1 MTSQKTVENNSMV
14 DMIGQLLARRYQI
27 LRVLGAGA
35 FGQTYVA
42 QDTHIPG
49 NPTCVVKH
57 LKPATNSP
65 KLLET
70 ARELFQREAE
80 TLVKLGKHEQIPQL
94 LAYFEEDQEFYLV
107 QEFIEGHTLSHEL
120 QPGQRW
126 SETQV
131 IPLLSEVLEILEF
144 VHSYGVIHRDIK
156 PDNIMRRACDQ
167 KLVLIDFGAIKQVQ
181 IQPLNQPGQEP
192 SVATSIRIGTPGY
205 TPTEQD
211 WGKPR
216 HNSDLYA
223 LGIVAIQALTGLYP
237 HQFPEDDETGE
248 LFWQHQTEVSSGVA
262 TILTKMVR
270 YHFKDRYQ
278 SATEALQALQQLSHP
293 SLTVHDNVMDQ
304 VSHDVPEPLLSRIA
318 PTVQPSAVPTT
329 RLNTTSSFSGN
340 PTRLQVRGQTHS
352 SCTSRHRLSLLMK
365 IGVVMLVSV
374 GGGYA
379 YRQGYLSNLG
389 LTSTSTANSIPIGTP
404 TPQSDSTVHSK
415 PTALS
420 TANSNATPNLVRT
433 DTLITNSNTTDN
445 LVRTDTLI
453 PSSDATPNLV
463 RTVSLITNSDTTPN
477 LVKKGTLITNSD
489 TTPNLVKISQSSNQP
504 DASESF
510 SDNGSSQLKNAKK
523 AAREGNFK
531 RAIALAEQISSKS
544 SVYQQSLNE
553 IAQWQGEQRQQR
565 IKQQAEIR
573 ARTLLAKA
581 RDVANQGEETD
592 MKTAIR
598 IAEEAIAQ
606 VSPDHKISRE
616 AQNAIA
622 QWQQQAT
629 AKPEQEAVASSYKC
643 SCQPND
649 LDTQQAVT
657 LTESQSDLTGSSC
670 SINEVPETPVL
681 RAWVCSKQ

>member
-1 MTSQKTVENNSMV
+1 MV

-57 LKPATNSP
+57 LKPATKSP
-65 KLLET
+65 QLLET
-70 ARELFQREAE
+70 ARE
-80 TLVKLGKHEQIPQL
+80 TLPKRSRNPVKLGKHHQIPQL
-94 LAYFEEDQEFYLV
+94 MAYFEEDQEFYLV

-120 QPGQRW
+120 RAGQCW

-131 IPLLSEVLEILEF
+131 ISLLLEVLEILEF

-216 HNSDLYA
+216 PNSDLYA

-248 LFWQHQTEVSSGVA
+248 LFWQRQAEVSSGVA

-278 SATEALQALQQLSHP
+278 SATEALQSLQQLSHSSP
-293 SLTVHDNVMDQ
+293 TVQDNIVDR
-304 VSHDVPEPLLSRIA
+304 VSQGVNEPPLSSIA
-318 PTVQPSAVPTT
+318 PTVQPSAVQTT
-329 RLNTTSSFSGN
+329 KLNTTSSFSRN
-340 PTRLQVRGQTHS
+340 PTRLQVRGRTYS
-352 SCTSRHRLSLLMK
+352 SFTSRNRLPLLMK
-365 IGVVMLVSV
+365 IGVAALVSV

-379 YRQGYLSNLG
+379 YLQGYSNNIG
-389 LTSTSTANSIPIGTP
+389 LTTTSTANSLPTGTS
-404 TPQSDSTVHSK
+404 TPKSDSTVRSK
-415 PTALS
+415 LTALS
-420 TANSNATPNLVRT
+420 TANSNATDNLIRTDTLITNSDTTDNLVKTDTLIPNSNTTPKLVRTVSLITNSEITDNLVRT
-433 DTLITNSNTTDN
+433 DTLITNSK
-445 LVRTDTLI
+445 
-453 PSSDATPNLV
+453 ATPNLV
-463 RTVSLITNSDTTPN
+463 KT
-477 LVKKGTLITNSD
+477 G
-489 TTPNLVKISQSSNQP
+489 QSANKP

-510 SDNGSSQLKNAKK
+510 SDNGSSQLKNARKT
-523 AAREGNFK
+523 AREGNFQK
-531 RAIALAEQISSKS
+531 AIALAEQIPSKS
-544 SVYQQSLNE
+544 SVYQQALNE
-553 IAQWQGEQRQQR
+553 IAHWQGQQRQQQ
-565 IKQQAEIR
+565 IKQQAQTQ

-581 RDVANQGEETD
+581 RDVAKKGGEID
-592 MKTAIR
+592 RDTAIR

-606 VSPDHKISRE
+606 VSPDNQISRE
-616 AQNAIA
+616 AQNAIS
-622 QWQQQAT
+622 QWQQEAT
-629 AKPEQEAVASSYKC
+629 AKREQEAVESFYKC
-643 SCQPND
+643 SCQPNEP
-649 LDTQQAVT
+649 DTQKAVT
-657 LTESQSDLTGSSC
+657 FTESESDLTGSSC
-670 SINEVPETPVL
+670 SINEVPEAPVL
-681 RAWVCSKQ
+681 GAWVCNK

>member
-1 MTSQKTVENNSMV
+1 MV

-57 LKPATNSP
+57 LKPATKSP
-65 KLLET
+65 QLLET
-70 ARELFQREAE
+70 ARKLFQREAE

-107 QEFIEGHTLSHEL
+107 QEFIEGHTLTHEL
-120 QPGQRW
+120 LPGQRW

-131 IPLLSEVLEILEF
+131 IPLLLEILEILEF
-144 VHSYGVIHRDIK
+144 VHSHGVIHRDIK
-156 PDNIMRRACDQ
+156 PDNIMRRTCDQ

-216 HNSDLYA
+216 PNSDLYA
-223 LGIVAIQALTGLYP
+223 LGIVAIQALTGFYP

-248 LFWQHQTEVSSGVA
+248 LFWQRQAEVSSGVA

-278 SATEALQALQQLSHP
+278 SATEALQSLQQLSHP
-293 SLTVHDNVMDQ
+293 SPTVQDNIVGR
-304 VSHDVPEPLLSRIA
+304 VSQGVNEPPLSSIA
-318 PTVQPSAVPTT
+318 PTVQLSAVQTT
-329 RLNTTSSFSGN
+329 KLNTTSGFSGN
-340 PTRLQVRGQTHS
+340 PTRLQVRGRTYS
-352 SCTSRHRLSLLMK
+352 SLTFRNRLPLLMK
-365 IGVVMLVSV
+365 IGVAALVSV

-379 YRQGYLSNLG
+379 YLQGYFNNLD
-389 LTSTSTANSIPIGTP
+389 LTTTSTVNSLPTETSTPK
-404 TPQSDSTVHSK
+404 SDSTVRSK

-420 TANSNATPNLVRT
+420 TANS
-433 DTLITNSNTTDN
+433 DITDN

-453 PSSDATPNLV
+453 PSSDTTPNLV
-463 RTVSLITNSDTTPN
+463 RTNTLIPSSNTTPNLVRKVSLITNSDTTDN
-477 LVKKGTLITNSD
+477 VVRTDTLIPKSD
-489 TTPNLVKISQSSNQP
+489 ATPNAVKTSPSTHKP
-504 DASESF
+504 DASQSF
-510 SDNGSSQLKNAKK
+510 SDNGLSQLKNAKK
-523 AAREGNFK
+523 AARERNFQK
-531 RAIALAEQISSKS
+531 AIALAEQIPSKS
-544 SVYQQSLNE
+544 SAYQQALNE
-553 IAQWQGEQRQQR
+553 IAQWQGQQRQQR

-581 RDVANQGEETD
+581 RDVAKRGGDTD
-592 MKTAIR
+592 MEAAIR
-598 IAEEAIAQ
+598 IAEEALAQ
-606 VSPDHKISRE
+606 VSPDSNISRE

-622 QWQQQAT
+622 QWHQEAT
-629 AKPEQEAVASSYKC
+629 AKREQEAVESSYKC
-643 SCQPND
+643 SCQSSEPD
-649 LDTQQAVT
+649 AQEAVT
-657 LTESQSDLTGSSC
+657 FRESESDLTGSSC
-670 SINEVPETPVL
+670 SITEAPAMG
-681 RAWVCSKQ
+681 AWVCNKQ

>member
-1 MTSQKTVENNSMV
+1 MV

-65 KLLET
+65 QLLET

-80 TLVKLGKHEQIPQL
+80 TLVKLGKHQQIPQL
-94 LAYFEEDQEFYLV
+94 MAYFEEDQEFYLV
-107 QEFIEGHTLSHEL
+107 QEFIEGHTLTHEL

-126 SETQV
+126 SETQIV
-131 IPLLSEVLEILEF
+131 PLLLEVLEILEF

-216 HNSDLYA
+216 PNSDLYA

-237 HQFPEDDETGE
+237 HQFQEDDETGE
-248 LFWQHQTEVSSGVA
+248 LFWQHQAEVSSGVG

-293 SLTVHDNVMDQ
+293 YATVQDNVVDR
-304 VSHDVPEPLLSRIA
+304 VSHGVNEQLFSGIA
-318 PTVQPSAVPTT
+318 PTLQPSAIQTT
-329 RLNTTSSFSGN
+329 RLNTTSSFLGN

-352 SCTSRHRLSLLMK
+352 AFTSRNRLSLLMR
-365 IGVVMLVSV
+365 IGVAALVSV

-379 YRQGYLSNLG
+379 YLQGYSNNLA
-389 LTSTSTANSIPIGTP
+389 LTSTSTAHSIPTGTS
-404 TPQSDSTVHSK
+404 TPKSDSTVHSN
-415 PTALS
+415 PTDLS
-420 TANSNATPNLVRT
+420 SANPDTIPNLVK
-433 DTLITNSNTTDN
+433 
-445 LVRTDTLI
+445 TDTLI
-453 PSSDATPNLV
+453 PNSDTIPNLVKTDTLISNSDTTPNLV
-463 RTVSLITNSDTTPN
+463 RTVSLITNSDTTDN
-477 LVKKGTLITNSD
+477 LVRTDTLISGSNATLS
-489 TTPNLVKISQSSNQP
+489 LVKTGQSTNKP
-504 DASESF
+504 DSSESL
-510 SDNGSSQLKNAKK
+510 SDNGSIKLKK
-523 AAREGNFK
+523 ARKKARAGNFQT
-531 RAIALAEQISSKS
+531 AIALAEQIPSKS
-544 SVYQQSLNE
+544 SVYQQALNE
-553 IAQWQGEQRQQR
+553 IAQWQGQQRQQR
-565 IKQQAEIR
+565 IKQQAETQ

-581 RDVANQGEETD
+581 RDVANRGGETD
-592 MKTAIR
+592 MDRAIR

-606 VSPDHKISRE
+606 VSPDSNISRE

-622 QWQQQAT
+622 QWQQEAT
-629 AKPEQEAVASSYKC
+629 AKREQDAVESAYKC
-643 SCQPND
+643 SCQPSEPEA
-649 LDTQQAVT
+649 QQGVT
-657 LTESQSDLTGSSC
+657 FTESESDLTGSSC
-670 SINEVPETPVL
+670 SINEAPEAPVL
-681 RAWVCSKQ
+681 GAWVCNKN